1 MLSSAAEFVEGGVQD
16 PCEDACSI
24 CLEAFCAEDPASITS
39 CNHAYHLQCILEWAQ
54 RSSECPMCW
63 QSLVMKDA
71 VGQELLSSA
80 EHERSLRSNQI
91 QASFLP
97 YFRSEDHELDHFAS
111 FEERLM
117 QHLAAAT
124 AGQAHGRG
132 RRDHFRPTSTG
143 GHPRQF
149 LFFRPNTNADST
161 ASDTLDSSVN
171 INTASSW
178 RPGVVEQGEAGLEEG
193 QLVSNHGLSPIA
205 VAATSAGSVT
215 QGASTSELQS
225 FSEAIKSRLAAASS
239 KYKDTLAKTTRML
252 REKMRA
258 RNVASSNTGG
268 VRSRDVSTGVIQA
281 LGQISLE
288 SAGQRKDPDETHAYS
303 SAKQAQIVDKK
314 QVGGESLDED
324 KPAISIP

>member
-205 VAATSAGSVT
+205 VAAT
-215 QGASTSELQS
+215 
-225 FSEAIKSRLAAASS
+225 R
-239 KYKDTLAKTTRML
+239 YKDTLAKTTRML